1 MNLDRE
7 IIMKYPESHEYF
19 MELALKE
26 AKKAYQKGEVPVG
39 AIIVLDGQVIAKAH
53 NNRESKQNPIGHAE
67 MLAIIKASKKIGSWR
82 LENASLY
89 VTLEPCA
96 MCAGAIIQSRIKNV
110 YYGALDLKS
119 GAVSSII
126 NLFEY
131 PFNHKPNMVGGI
143 KDEQSSQLL
152 KDFFKNLRK

>member
-53 NNRESKQNPIGHAE
+53 NNRESKQ
-67 MLAIIKASKKIGSWR
+67 
-82 LENASLY
+82 
-89 VTLEPCA
+89 
-96 MCAGAIIQSRIKNV
+96 
-110 YYGALDLKS
+110 
-119 GAVSSII
+119 
-126 NLFEY
+126 
-131 PFNHKPNMVGGI
+131 KPNWTCR
-143 KDEQSSQLL
+143 
-152 KDFFKNLRK
+152 NARNY

>member
-1 MNLDRE
+1 
-7 IIMKYPESHEYF
+7 
-19 MELALKE
+19 
-26 AKKAYQKGEVPVG
+26 
-39 AIIVLDGQVIAKAH
+39 
-53 NNRESKQNPIGHAE
+53 

-152 KDFFKNLRK
+152 KDFFKKFKKIILMNHHHSIIRCESGQVLIEAAISIFIMWMMMVDGNCFFFYIIHQMIL